1 MSRYG
6 NQYQIAR
13 PTGRCAATEQP
24 IEPGMVYMATL
35 SEDPEDE
42 GFIRLDYSL
51 EAWEAGSRPDQL
63 FSYWKNTAPE
73 PNSQAKPIVD
83 DAVVLDIFERLA
95 EDQRPP
101 RIAFRFVLAL
111 ILMRKRQLKFM
122 GRSTQNDGEIW
133 LMQPRGAPEDLP
145 PIEVV
150 NPHLA
155 DDDILEIT
163 AQLSEILQ
171 SEL

>member
-24 IEPGMVYMATL
+24 IEPGEVYIATL

-42 GFIRLDYSL
+42 GFVRLDYSL
-51 EAWEAGSRPDQL
+51 GAWESGSRPDQL
-63 FSYWKNTAPE
+63 FSYWKITAPE
-73 PNSQAKPIVD
+73 PNAKAKPIVD
-83 DAVVLDIFERLA
+83 DAVVMDIFERLA
-95 EDQRPP
+95 DDQRPQ
-101 RIAFRFVLAL
+101 RVAFRFVLAL
-111 ILMRKRQLKFM
+111 ILMRKRQLKFI
-122 GRSTQNDGEIW
+122 GRTKQDDGEIW
-133 LMQPRGAPEDLP
+133 LMQPRGASEDLP
-145 PIEVV
+145 PAEVV
-150 NPHLA
+150 NPRLS
-155 DDDILEIT
+155 DDDILELT